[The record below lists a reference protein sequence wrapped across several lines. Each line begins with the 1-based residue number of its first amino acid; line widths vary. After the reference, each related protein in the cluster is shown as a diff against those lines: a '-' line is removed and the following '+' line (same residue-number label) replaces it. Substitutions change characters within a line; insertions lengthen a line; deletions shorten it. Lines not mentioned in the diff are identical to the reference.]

1 MRVFYADLEREW
13 RGGQS
18 QAWLTLRGLGER
30 GHEVE
35 LLAAR
40 DSPLANRVFEAG
52 ITVHQV
58 PRFGLRVWAARAMRS
73 LIARGRFQV
82 VHLNE
87 PHALTAAWLA
97 GTHQRLPLLLSRR
110 IGFPLQK
117 NAVSQARYR
126 AVERFLANSKDVAK
140 SLVDSGIAGE
150 RISIVNEGVEIFP
163 LPTPEQRSNA
173 RKHWGVREN
182 EFLFGCVSVFV
193 PEKGHRHLIEAL
205 PLVRALHPEVRLL
218 LAGDGACRAQ
228 LEALTKRHGQAQAVL
243 FPGFVKDVAEVY
255 AALDA
260 FAFPSEF
267 EGLGTALQA
276 AMAAGLPCISTK
288 RGALG
293 EVVDGDR
300 TALVVERNGKEF
312 AVAILRLINDAV
324 FRKQLSEKCRNGFR
338 LDAWW
343 KTLLVS
349 TRMSSRK
356 RRRADQA
363 RRSRAASSPGT
374 PADQIPR
381 TQNAPVRLGGN
392 KKMKRLADLLSSAKR
407 FRTSS
412 NYCTSFLS
420 SLVPGVSLLSARRFT
435 SSYLGD

>member
-1 MRVFYADLEREW
+1 MAYFADGSAGNVAEIQEARKARRSGAPRGRSADAVRVLYVDLEREW
-13 RGGQS
+13 RGGQN
-18 QAWLTLRGLGER
+18 QALLTLVGLRER

-40 DSPLANRVFEAG
+40 DSALANRVSEAG

-58 PRFGLRVWAARAMRS
+58 PQFGLRAWAARAMRT
-73 LIARGRFQV
+73 LIARRRFEL

-97 GTHQRLPLLLSRR
+97 RTHMRLPLLLSRR
-110 IGFPLQK
+110 IGFSLQK

-126 AVERFLANSKDVAK
+126 AVERFVANSKDVAQ
-140 SLVDSGIAGE
+140 SLIDSGIAAE

-163 LPTPEQRSNA
+163 LRTPEQRSSA
-173 RKHWGVREN
+173 RKRWGVREN

-193 PEKGHRHLIEAL
+193 PEKGQRHLIEAL

-218 LAGDGACRAQ
+218 LAGDGACRAELQ
-228 LEALTKRHGQAQAVL
+228 ALTKHLGQSEAVF
-243 FPGFVKDVAEVY
+243 FPGFVKDVAQVY

-293 EVVDGDR
+293 EVVDGER
-300 TALVVERNGKEF
+300 TALAVGPNGQEF
-312 AVAILRLINDAV
+312 AVAMLRLINDGAL
-324 FRKQLSEKCRNGFR
+324 RKSLSEAGRREVQQRFSAGRMVENTIR
-338 LDAWW
+338 IYEDVLQ
-343 KTLLVS
+343 KT
-349 TRMSSRK
+349 RK
-356 RRRADQA
+356 
-363 RRSRAASSPGT
+363 S
-374 PADQIPR
+374 
-381 TQNAPVRLGGN
+381 
-392 KKMKRLADLLSSAKR
+392 
-407 FRTSS
+407 
-412 NYCTSFLS
+412 
-420 SLVPGVSLLSARRFT
+420 
-435 SSYLGD
+435 

>member
-1 MRVFYADLEREW
+1 MRVLYVDLERKW

-18 QAWLTLRGLGER
+18 QALLTLDGLRER

-40 DSPLANRVFEAG
+40 GSPVANRASEAR

-58 PRFGLRVWAARAMRS
+58 PQFGLRAWAARSMRS
-73 LIARGRFQV
+73 LIARRRFDL

-97 GTHQRLPLLLSRR
+97 RTHARLPLLLSRR
-110 IGFPLQK
+110 IGFPLRK

-126 AVERFLANSKDVAK
+126 AVERFVANSKDVAQ
-140 SLVDSGIAGE
+140 SLIDSGIAAE

-163 LPTPEQRSNA
+163 LRTPEQRSSA
-173 RKHWGVREN
+173 RKDWGVREN

-193 PEKGHRHLIEAL
+193 PEKGQRHLIEAL

-218 LAGDGACRAQ
+218 LAGDGACRAE
-228 LEALTKRHGQAQAVL
+228 LEALTKRQGQTEAVF
-243 FPGFVKDVAEVY
+243 FPGFVKDVAQVY

-276 AMAAGLPCISTK
+276 AMAAGLPCISTR

-293 EVVDGDR
+293 EVVDVDR
-300 TALVVERNGKEF
+300 TALVVEPNGKEF
-312 AVAILRLINDAV
+312 AVAMLRLINDEAL
-324 FRKQLSEKCRNGFR
+324 RKNLSEAGRREVEQRFSAGRMVENTIR
-338 LDAWW
+338 VYEDVLQ
-343 KTLLVS
+343 KT
-349 TRMSSRK
+349 RK
-356 RRRADQA
+356 GRADQA
-363 RRSRAASSPGT
+363 QR
-374 PADQIPR
+374 
-381 TQNAPVRLGGN
+381 
-392 KKMKRLADLLSSAKR
+392 
-407 FRTSS
+407 
-412 NYCTSFLS
+412 
-420 SLVPGVSLLSARRFT
+420 
-435 SSYLGD
+435 